1 MFTWI
6 KSFGTYFTFVKPSF
20 SAYFTFFFWYI
31 LGPKNGRNPKS
42 RPSQL
47 ILRDSVVPDS
57 SDHGYASNEGTP
69 PPPFSPPP
77 AVTGNPE
84 EYFAYDM
91 SEEVVDHGQP
101 VEEEPM
107 DVDPVNLEPDFSQW
121 SRDDLVK
128 ELVKERRKN
137 AIFRAGLAKILN
149 PDSIEVLLGEKL
161 KQNNWSFATIE
172 LALEIRYTVG
182 FSGYELLLEK
192 GWPLPSVRTLNR
204 RLECMPYQ
212 PGIIQENFDI
222 LEQQVK
228 DLSPNERKCIL
239 SYDEAAIQAM
249 IEMDRS
255 TQRITGFATIPLSS
269 SSRSVSKKKG
279 IYFRKLK
286 DYPTRF

>member
-1 MFTWI
+1 
-6 KSFGTYFTFVKPSF
+6 
-20 SAYFTFFFWYI
+20 
-31 LGPKNGRNPKS
+31 
-42 RPSQL
+42 
-47 ILRDSVVPDS
+47 
-57 SDHGYASNEGTP
+57 
-69 PPPFSPPP
+69 
-77 AVTGNPE
+77 
-84 EYFAYDM
+84 
-91 SEEVVDHGQP
+91 
-101 VEEEPM
+101 M
-107 DVDPVNLEPDFSQW
+107 DVDPVNLDPDFSQL
-121 SRDDLVK
+121 SREELVA

-137 AIFRAGLAKILN
+137 AIFQAGLAKILN

-212 PGIIQENFDI
+212 PGIIQENFDV

-228 DLSPNERKCIL
+228 DLAPNERKCII
-239 SYDEAAIQAM
+239 SYDEAAIQAL

-255 TQRITGFATIPLSS
+255 TQAITGFATIPLSS

-279 IYFRKLK
+279 IYLFCS
-286 DYPTRF
+286 